1 MGFKKL
7 ISIALAFA
15 MLPFLAPPKSAQQI
29 NAAAEYA
36 SYLAEY
42 EVQSDISAAIQQ
54 LAHDADSTLTS
65 ASAALKKASKAV
77 TTTSTTCC
85 ISEETTTSAYVP
97 TKYNHLLGFSDD
109 YVDFYESGYSSRY
122 SDYRDIT
129 FDWDTTAY
137 EYPEL
142 SVSSSDS
149 YISAELLYNGSK
161 PYGVRISIS
170 ISSWYSGSANL
181 TVTERFRDEYS
192 GNTTAEE
199 HNIYVEYYY
208 QAETTTCSYP
218 EETTP
223 EPTTTVTPPYL
234 DSVDPSSSPKNFTV
248 GDTMAVYLY
257 WGNDYYSVA
266 RYFTLDYDHDIISV
280 EKGYDSLEITAL
292 KEGSTELIIKDYS
305 YSNFY
310 GISGYTN
317 EFSVQITVSA
327 LPKIQS
333 LGVDSTV
340 IPVGKRAEIAV
351 NWDKAG
357 RHGLSYSYDS
367 TMFSIEDE
375 YAYDTVTYVDFRP
388 LKTGTSD
395 FTVIDKNG
403 NALTLTFTVTDA
415 VPVSTVTVPVPTTT
429 TTTTTTTTST
439 TTTTVP
445 STILIEVVAG
455 DANDDGTV
463 SVADA
468 TLIMQYLASPSIF
481 KLTNTQKRLADV
493 SETSDGVTAED
504 ALIIQRYLAGNI
516 TSLPYNSAAEKA

>member
-85 ISEETTTSAYVP
+85 ITEEMTTSAYVP

-109 YVDFYESGYSSRY
+109 YVDFHERGYSSWY

-149 YISAELLYNGSK
+149 NISAELLYNGSK
-161 PYGVRISIS
+161 PYGVQISIS
-170 ISSWYSGSANL
+170 ISSWYSNSGSAEV
-181 TVTERFRDEYS
+181 TVTERFTDGYS
-192 GNTTAEE
+192 GNTTVEE
-199 HNIYVEYYY
+199 HSIHVEYYY
-208 QAETTTCSYP
+208 QVETTT
-218 EETTP
+218 TP
-223 EPTTTVTPPYL
+223 APPYIYNV
-234 DSVDPSSSPKNFTV
+234 SPTSSPKDFAV
-248 GDTMAVYLY
+248 GDTMTVDIAWSYNSGYYDKYL
-257 WGNDYYSVA
+257 S
-266 RYFTLDYDHDIISV
+266 LSYDDDIISV
-280 EKGYDSLEITAL
+280 EVSDSKTKLTITAL
-292 KEGSTELIIKDYS
+292 KAGSTELYINDNS
-305 YSNFY
+305 YY
-310 GISGYTN
+310 GYGSHIVPISVI
-317 EFSVQITVSA
+317 E

-415 VPVSTVTVPVPTTT
+415 VPVSTVTVPAPTTT

-516 TSLPYNSAAEKA
+516 TSLPYNSAAGKA